1 MSATVARF
9 EDQALLLLVVLTFY
23 TILKEGR
30 GLEMRH
36 HCAQWPKNALPCLL
50 EGRCIWLEAPELQV
64 SLLFIPCLP
73 PLLKS

>member
-1 MSATVARF
+1 
-9 EDQALLLLVVLTFY
+9 
-23 TILKEGR
+23 
-30 GLEMRH
+30 MRH
-36 HCAQWPKNALPCLL
+36 HCAQWLKNALPCLL